1 MKWSKSAGS
10 QTFAAAAMTAVLAT
24 TAAAVSAH
32 AFAQQQESGQI
43 RGASPAKGSPQAGGS
58 NKPTG
63 GTAAGPGEGGQ
74 AVSADPQHG
83 TQTTPAA
90 GADAAHGGQ
99 AGPTARGGLVA
110 YPDRPLAPKAVL
122 DRGKATY
129 SVNCAFCHGSD
140 AGGGSIG
147 PNLLRSEVVLQDKN
161 GELILPI
168 VHGARVPQGMPKID
182 IPDSSVPDIAAW
194 LHSLKT
200 GGNMRSTEK
209 INIVVGNAATGK
221 QTYQQLCSSCHAP
234 STMQGFADKF
244 PDARSMQQAWLLPG
258 GAGGGRPGAT
268 SGPALNVPPV
278 TVTVTP
284 GKGPAITG
292 RLGIVDDFY
301 VEVTTADGVLHR
313 YTRSNDVPKVEI
325 HDPLAAHR
333 AMFRKYNDAEIHDI
347 TAYLVTLK

>member
-1 MKWSKSAGS
+1 MKRLEFFNHSKTIAG
-10 QTFAAAAMTAVLAT
+10 
-24 TAAAVSAH
+24 AAAVITVAAVAIAAGPH
-32 AFAQQQESGQI
+32 GLAQQQESGQI
-43 RGASPAKGSPQAGGS
+43 RQSSPAKGSPQQGGS
-58 NKPTG
+58 AKPTG

-74 AVSADPQHG
+74 AVAADPQHG
-83 TQTTPAA
+83 
-90 GADAAHGGQ
+90 GQ
-99 AGPTARGGLVA
+99 ATPPARPGLVA
-110 YPDRPLAPKAVL
+110 YPDRPLAPKEVL
-122 DRGKATY
+122 DRGKAVY

-168 VHGARVPQGMPKID
+168 VHGARVPQGMPKIEIAD
-182 IPDSSVPDIAAW
+182 ASVPDIAAW

-221 QTYQQLCSSCHAP
+221 QTYQQLCSSCHSAD
-234 STMQGFADKF
+234 SMQGFAAKF

-258 GAGGGRPGAT
+258 GAGGGRAGAT
-268 SGPALNVPPV
+268 AGPTLKVPPV
-278 TVTVTP
+278 TATVTP
-284 GKGPAITG
+284 PSGPAVMG
-292 RLGIVDDFY
+292 RLGIIDDFY
-301 VEVTTADGVLHR
+301 IEVTTDDGTVHR

-333 AMFRKYNDAEIHDI
+333 AMFRKYKDAEIHDI

>member
-1 MKWSKSAGS
+1 MKTFGCFSHPKAIAG
-10 QTFAAAAMTAVLAT
+10 
-24 TAAAVSAH
+24 TAAAITVVALAVAAGPH
-32 AFAQQQESGQI
+32 GVAQQQESGQI
-43 RGASPAKGSPQAGGS
+43 RQSSPAKGSPQPGGS
-58 NKPTG
+58 AKPTG
-63 GTAAGPGEGGQ
+63 GTATGPGEGGQ
-74 AVSADPQHG
+74 AVAADPQHG
-83 TQTTPAA
+83 VQAAPPAR
-90 GADAAHGGQ
+90 
-99 AGPTARGGLVA
+99 PGLVA

-147 PNLLRSEVVLQDKN
+147 PNLLRSEVVLQDKS

-168 VHGARVPQGMPKID
+168 VHGARVAQGMPKID
-182 IPDSSVPDIAAW
+182 IADSAVPDIAAW

-209 INIVVGNAATGK
+209 INIVVGNAAAGK
-221 QTYQQLCSSCHAP
+221 QTYQQLCSSCHAAN
-234 STMQGFADKF
+234 TMQGFADRF

-268 SGPALNVPPV
+268 AGPVLKVPPV
-278 TVTVTP
+278 TATVTP
-284 GKGPAITG
+284 ASGPAVTG
-292 RLGIVDDFY
+292 RLGIIDDFY
-301 VEVTTADGVLHR
+301 VEVTTDDGTVHR
-313 YTRSNDVPKVEI
+313 YSRANEVPKVEI

-333 AMFRKYNDAEIHDI
+333 AMFRKYNDTEIHDI